1 MSNLKKRLQFCAFS
15 NVCDKRFIINM
26 KIEFCLFDRGNFSSG
41 ARVSLS
47 NTVLYKSHIV
57 AVRSK
62 LCRRLNDFGSK
73 VKAEFWVSFPT
84 WQKLTLWD
92 CRTSSGYNHYWLD
105 ILNMGFP
112 FPNVLHAKA
121 SHSYCNGIEN
131 HCKKSSYHK
140 ISLILP
146 NQESTYIK
154 LFC

>member
-26 KIEFCLFDRGNFSSG
+26 KIESFNGSCTGNYSRNVDRGNFSSG

-121 SHSYCNGIEN
+121 THSYCNGIEN
-131 HCKKSSYHK
+131 HCKK
-140 ISLILP
+140 
-146 NQESTYIK
+146 IK
-154 LFC
+154 LS